1 MLWVGGHILIAGA
14 HELGWH
20 TPHEALMGVA
30 EAVRDVTGVGGVLGW
45 GAETLVSAVVGF
57 AVGSFVVGVL
67 ALIHRPKTSP
77 HPAGHP

>member
-1 MLWVGGHILIAGA
+1 
-14 HELGWH
+14 
-20 TPHEALMGVA
+20 MGVA